1 MTNSGLAVKDTAAV
15 DYSLLFD
22 PNDVVLSMDVN
33 FAPKGLGKE
42 QSGVGSAL
50 NKVFKGGGPNS
61 MEGLALA
68 LLQLPDRSAICR
80 TPTTS

>member
-1 MTNSGLAVKDTAAV
+1 
-15 DYSLLFD
+15 
-22 PNDVVLSMDVN
+22 MDVD

-68 LLQLPDRSAICR
+68 LLAAADSSAICR